1 MNLTL
6 QWGFALFARQDE
18 AYISCLVLV
27 NVADQFEVVTL
38 ECQSLNRI
46 HIKHVRQ
53 PCGADGEYLLP
64 DSVICRASLPMPTLP
79 CTVARKVLQE
89 HFAAFFVL
97 PLYQSK

>member
-53 PCGADGEYLLP
+53 PCGAESNMRVLIDTGVFTRDNLLP
-64 DSVICRASLPMPTLP
+64 IC
-79 CTVARKVLQE
+79 LQ
-89 HFAAFFVL
+89 AGSGYKTIAF
-97 PLYQSK
+97 